1 MQLIRRGDV
10 GPEVAEVRAALTAI
24 GLLDEPSPAD
34 PRLAAFT
41 SACERA
47 VQAFQQQRGL
57 YVDGIVGPD
66 TYRAITEAR
75 WRLGDRLLH
84 YAAARPMVGDDVTT
98 LQERLLELGYDAGYA
113 DGGFGERTESA
124 LRQFQRDYGL
134 VPDGQCGPLT
144 LRALRQLG
152 RKVVGGRPQF
162 LRESMVVAAAGPQ
175 LLGKQVVIDPSHG
188 GTDPGEVVGAL
199 VEADLVWDLATRLEG
214 RLAAHGVTP
223 YLTRGRDV
231 TRTEAERAEFGNATG
246 ADLLLSLH
254 LDSHPNP
261 AACGVATYHF
271 GTGSGVT
278 STIGEKLAGLVHREL
293 VARTGMLDCRTH
305 AKTWELLRRTRMPA
319 VRVDLGY
326 LTNAADAARLAN
338 PAFRD
343 VAAEAMLVAIQ
354 RLYFPED
361 IDPPTGTYR
370 MPTVAPATSPSRVA
384 SAAARAPSHRPSR

>member
-24 GLLDEPSPAD
+24 GHLGEPGAAD
-34 PRLAAFT
+34 PRTAVYDGP
-41 SACERA
+41 CERA
-47 VQAFQQQRGL
+47 VRAFQQQRGL
-57 YVDGIVGPD
+57 SVDGIVGQD

-75 WRLGDRLLH
+75 WRLGDRLL
-84 YAAARPMVGDDVTT
+84 YYSAAHLIIGDDVTT

-113 DGGFGERTESA
+113 NGVFGDRTEAA

-152 RKVVGGRPQF
+152 RKVVGGRPQL
-162 LRESMVVAAAGPQ
+162 LRESMAVAVAGPQ
-175 LLGKQVVIDPSHG
+175 LLGKRVVIDPGHG
-188 GTDPGEVVGAL
+188 GADAGVRARGLA
-199 VEADLVWDLATRLEG
+199 EADMVWDLATRLEG

-223 YLTRGRDV
+223 YLTRGRNMS
-231 TRTEAERAEFGNATG
+231 RTDAERAEFGNATG

-254 LDSHPNP
+254 VDEHPNP

-305 AKTWELLRRTRMPA
+305 GKTWELLRRTRMPV

-326 LTNAADAARLAN
+326 LTNPGDAARLAN

-343 VAAEAMLVAIQ
+343 VAAEAILVGVQ

-361 IDPPTGTYR
+361 LDPPTGTYR
-370 MPTVAPATSPSRVA
+370 MPSVAAEAVY
-384 SAAARAPSHRPSR
+384 

>member
-24 GLLDEPSPAD
+24 GLLREPSPLD
-34 PRLAAFT
+34 PGLAAYDR
-41 SACERA
+41 ACEQA

-57 YVDGIVGPD
+57 SVDGIVGPD

-75 WRLGDRLLH
+75 WHLGDRLLH
-84 YAAARPMVGDDVTT
+84 YSPAHLIVGDDVAT
-98 LQERLLELGYDAGYA
+98 LQDRLLELGYDAGYA
-113 DGGFGERTESA
+113 DAVFGVRTESA

-134 VPDGQCGPLT
+134 VSDGQCGPLT

-162 LRESMVVAAAGPQ
+162 LRESMAVAMAGPQ
-175 LLGKQVVIDPSHG
+175 LMGKRVVIDPGHG
-188 GTDPGEVVGAL
+188 GTDRGAVAHGL
-199 VEADLVWDLATRLEG
+199 TEAELVWDLATRLEG

-223 YLTRGRDV
+223 YLTRGREV
-231 TRTEAERAEFGNATG
+231 TRSDAERADFGNATG

-254 LDSHPNP
+254 VDEHANP
-261 AACGVATYHF
+261 AANGLATYHF
-271 GTGSGVT
+271 GTASGVT

-293 VARTGMLDCRTH
+293 VARTGMLDCRTRK
-305 AKTWELLRRTRMPA
+305 KTWELLRRTQMPA
-319 VRVDLGY
+319 VRIDLGY
-326 LTNAADAARLAN
+326 LTNTEDAGFLAR

-343 VAAEAMLVAIQ
+343 VAAEAMLVAVQ

-361 IDPPTGTYR
+361 LDPPTGTYR
-370 MPTVAPATSPSRVA
+370 MPVGPASKV
-384 SAAARAPSHRPSR
+384 SANRPG

>member
-24 GLLDEPSPAD
+24 GLLREPTPLD
-34 PRLAAFT
+34 PRLAAYDQ
-41 SACERA
+41 ACELA

-57 YVDGIVGPD
+57 SVDGIVGPD

-75 WRLGDRLLH
+75 WSLGDRLLH
-84 YAAARPMVGDDVTT
+84 FSPAHQIVGDDVAS
-98 LQERLLELGYDAGYA
+98 LQDRLLELGYDAGYA
-113 DGGFGERTESA
+113 DAVFGERTEAA

-134 VPDGQCGPLT
+134 VPDGTCGPLT
-144 LRALRQLG
+144 LRALKQLG

-162 LRESMVVAAAGPQ
+162 LREAMAVAMAGPQ
-175 LLGKQVVIDPSHG
+175 LMGKRVVIDPGHG
-188 GTDPGEVVGAL
+188 GTDRGASAGGL
-199 VEADLVWDLATRLEG
+199 VEAELVWDLAARLEG

-231 TRTEAERAEFGNATG
+231 TRGDAERADFANATG

-254 LDSHPNP
+254 VDAHPNP
-261 AACGVATYHF
+261 AASGLATYHF
-271 GTGSGVT
+271 GTASGVT

-305 AKTWELLRRTRMPA
+305 TKTWELLRRTRMPA
-319 VRVDLGY
+319 VRIDLGY
-326 LTNAADAARLAN
+326 LTNASDAALLAQ

-343 VAAEAMLVAIQ
+343 VAAEAMLVAVQ

-361 IDPPTGTYR
+361 LDPPTGTYR
-370 MPTVAPATSPSRVA
+370 MPTAPTVHSGLSQADR
-384 SAAARAPSHRPSR
+384 

>member
-10 GPEVAEVRAALTAI
+10 GPEVADVRAALTAV
-24 GLLDEPSPAD
+24 GLLREPTPAD
-34 PRLAAFT
+34 PRAAVYDG
-41 SACERA
+41 ACERA

-57 YVDGIVGPD
+57 SVDGIVGAD

-84 YAAARPMVGDDVTT
+84 YSAGHPMVGDDVTT

-113 DGGFGERTESA
+113 DGVFGDRTEAA

-162 LRESMVVAAAGPQ
+162 LRESMAVAAAGPH
-175 LLGKQVVIDPSHG
+175 LLGKRVVIDPGHG
-188 GTDPGEVVGAL
+188 GTDRGASAAGL
-199 VEADLVWDLATRLEG
+199 VEAELAWDLATRLEG

-231 TRTEAERAEFGNATG
+231 TRTDAERADFGNATG

-254 LDSHPNP
+254 VDAHHNP
-261 AACGVATYHF
+261 RASGVATYHF

-278 STIGEKLAGLVHREL
+278 STIGEKLAGLVHREV

-305 AKTWELLRRTRMPA
+305 SKTWELLRRTRMPV
-319 VRVDLGY
+319 VRIDLGY
-326 LTNAADAARLAN
+326 LTNPGDAALLAD

-343 VAAEAMLVAIQ
+343 VAAEAILVAVQ
-354 RLYFPED
+354 RLYFPAD

-370 MPTVAPATSPSRVA
+370 MPTVTPAG
-384 SAAARAPSHRPSR
+384 AR

>member
-10 GPEVAEVRAALTAI
+10 GPQVAEVRAALSAI
-24 GLLDEPSPAD
+24 GLLGEPGWAD
-34 PRLAAFT
+34 PRTAVYDGP
-41 SACERA
+41 CERA
-47 VQAFQQQRGL
+47 VRAFQQQRGL
-57 YVDGIVGPD
+57 SVDGIVGAD

-75 WRLGDRLLH
+75 WRLGDRLL
-84 YAAARPMVGDDVTT
+84 YYSAAHLILGDDVTT

-113 DGGFGERTESA
+113 DGAFGGRTEAA

-134 VPDGQCGPLT
+134 VSDGQCGPLT

-152 RKVVGGRPQF
+152 RKVVGGRPQL
-162 LRESMVVAAAGPQ
+162 LRESMAVAVAGPQ
-175 LLGKQVVIDPSHG
+175 LLGKRVVIDPGHG
-188 GTDPGEVVGAL
+188 GADTGVAAGGL
-199 VEADLVWDLATRLEG
+199 VEADLVWDLATRIEG

-223 YLTRGRDV
+223 YLTRGRHMS
-231 TRTEAERAEFGNATG
+231 RTDAERADFGNATG

-254 LDSHPNP
+254 LDEHPNP
-261 AACGVATYHF
+261 AACGVATYYF

-293 VARTGMLDCRTH
+293 VARTGMLDCCTH
-305 AKTWELLRRTRMPA
+305 AKTWELLRRTRMPV

-326 LTNAADAARLAN
+326 LTNPGDAARLAN

-343 VAAEAMLVAIQ
+343 VAAEAILVAVQ

-361 IDPPTGTYR
+361 LDPPTGTYR
-370 MPTVAPATSPSRVA
+370 MPTVAAGAVR
-384 SAAARAPSHRPSR
+384 

>member
-24 GLLDEPSPAD
+24 GLLREPSPLD
-34 PRLAAFT
+34 PSQAVYDR
-41 SACERA
+41 ACEQA

-57 YVDGIVGPD
+57 SVDGIVGPD
-66 TYRAITEAR
+66 TYRVITEAR

-84 YAAARPMVGDDVTT
+84 YSPAHLIVGDDVAT
-98 LQERLLELGYDAGYA
+98 LQDRLLELGYDAGYA
-113 DGGFGERTESA
+113 DAVFGVRTEAA

-144 LRALRQLG
+144 LRALKQLG

-162 LRESMVVAAAGPQ
+162 LRESMAVAMAGPH
-175 LLGKQVVIDPSHG
+175 LMGKRVVIDPGHG
-188 GTDPGEVVGAL
+188 GTDRGAIASGL
-199 VEADLVWDLATRLEG
+199 VEAELVWDLATRLEG

-231 TRTEAERAEFGNATG
+231 TRDDAERADFANATG

-254 LDSHPNP
+254 VDSNSNP
-261 AACGVATYHF
+261 VAGGLATYHF
-271 GTGSGVT
+271 GTTSGVT

-305 AKTWELLRRTRMPA
+305 KKTWELLRRTQMPA
-319 VRVDLGY
+319 VRIDLGY
-326 LTNAADAARLAN
+326 LTNKGDAELLAR

-343 VAAEAMLVAIQ
+343 VAAEAMLVAVQ

-361 IDPPTGTYR
+361 LDPPTGTYR
-370 MPTVAPATSPSRVA
+370 MPVGPAG
-384 SAAARAPSHRPSR
+384 RA